1 MSTAAAS
8 VTLLNLLLT
17 QLTFGVIDDNFASVR
32 LTETLMIAKGRNE
45 RM

>member
-8 VTLLNLLLT
+8 VILHNLLLP
-17 QLTFGVIDDNFASVR
+17 QLTFGVIEDNFASVR
-32 LTETLMIAKGRNE
+32 LKETLMIAKGRNE